1 MNRGMVNS
9 LPDSERLLVL
19 ETEPAALAQLSE
31 DDLVELHQR
40 IRRQRN
46 KYVGLY
52 RREASARVRAQGGR
66 GKARPKNARNR
77 DRAEVFEDALS
88 RVSRALAAAAKASAA
103 ELRAERIEAAR
114 AAKAGA
120 KPAADRTSTPARP
133 AAPRAARKAPNAKKG
148 DRAVVS
154 PRSIAKGADSRAAGQ
169 RRQGRK
175 DARTSAARS
184 R

>member
-19 ETEPAALAQLSE
+19 ETEPASLAQLDE
-31 DDLVELHQR
+31 DELVELHQR
-40 IRRQRN
+40 IRRMRN

-52 RREASARVRAQGGR
+52 RREASTRVRAQGGR
-66 GKARPKNARNR
+66 GKAGPKNARNR

-114 AAKAGA
+114 AAKSGA
-120 KPAADRTSTPARP
+120 KPAADRTSGPAGP
-133 AAPRAARKAPNAKKG
+133 ATPRAARKAPNAKKG

-175 DARTSAARS
+175 DARTTAARS